1 MVTWQK
7 HRPRKYPNAEDSLS
21 YTRKISH
28 VVSLIWVLS
37 PSYVNASGALS
48 LIKGAVCKN
57 HNSTKMLFHHT
68 FLKWAAPELQGN
80 QELSCSCLCGTCFCL
95 YYRCCRI
102 QQAAELNPRIW
113 VWVSQSYFSHS
124 DVRKCSGGGFLL
136 AVFGFRLCPVLWF
149 CSLV

>member
-68 FLKWAAPELQGN
+68 FFEVSSTRTEGEPGAVVFMLVWTLFLPLLSMLQ
-80 QELSCSCLCGTCFCL
+80 
-95 YYRCCRI
+95 
-102 QQAAELNPRIW
+102 NPAGSRTE
-113 VWVSQSYFSHS
+113 
-124 DVRKCSGGGFLL
+124 
-136 AVFGFRLCPVLWF
+136 P
-149 CSLV
+149 